1 MDKELQKKYITYYNS
16 STAQNLWE
24 AHYQILSIFFQN
36 SLFIESNVNMDMMIK
51 CETCGIK
58 I

>member
-24 AHYQILSIFFQN
+24 AHYQILSIIFQN
-36 SLFIESNVNMDMMIK
+36 SLFIESNVNTGMMIK
-51 CETCGIK
+51 MSNLWN
-58 I
+58 